1 MSNMTLEIEAV
12 VRKYKRSRLL
22 EWESLR
28 QSKSDNNDRV
38 LLMTEIIDEL
48 EKILGYSV
56 SIEPA
61 KHGNSIEERLDAI

>member
-1 MSNMTLEIEAV
+1 MNNMRLEIENV
-12 VRKYKRSRLL
+12 VRKYKRNRLL

-28 QSKSDNNDRV
+28 QSKLNNNERII
-38 LLMTEIIDEL
+38 LMTEIIDEL